1 MAKQELRL
9 ALVIY
14 GGASLAVYMHGVTK
28 ELAKLVRASK
38 VLRERPPADAA
49 TRFADG
55 PDQRPA
61 DTEAVY
67 FDALSMAAARH
78 ESRVVIDVIAG
89 ASAGA
94 INGALLARTLVA
106 DASPDAVTDLW
117 LDQADSQQLAAESV
131 APWRKWYVYPMV
143 RLLTRA
149 LPQRLGTPEVRRKL
163 GRLMRSR
170 WFVPPF
176 SGARLCGVL
185 LDALAELER
194 SRRPGST
201 LIPPG
206 QRLDFYAS
214 LTDLDGYGR
223 PLSLPGGLAS
233 SRDSSAPVVERE
245 HAAYCHLT
253 HAAGHARDRNALPAP
268 EWGAR
273 TSDDAADFDP
283 ANIPALVWAARAS
296 ASYAGAFPPFRH
308 DELTNLLATRRL
320 AWPGEARFLTTALRE
335 RDGAPLAR
343 SGDPRT
349 RHFVDGGIVDNKPFR
364 AVLDALQHRPADRPV
379 LRRVVYIEPNP
390 AAMPVRAPAADAD
403 EPGLLATLRA
413 ALDTIPRNQPIQDA
427 LGELAALDARVH
439 INQHVLDAERPRLDA
454 LIRDQLRLQASQP
467 LTESLLGYLREMQVL
482 QASQEAGFAW
492 QGYVVRRAWQLIDGL
507 AARWPRRDDVP
518 EALPWQRTERLADR
532 LTDTLARLCWSAPE
546 GDAGQQARLQ
556 SVFLDRFDVSVRL
569 RRLQFLIRRI
579 NQVEPDCASEAQRVA
594 LGGLKAGAYRL
605 ADQLHQTRERALAAL
620 APLRPGDEAGLLAE
634 QLEALASALDL
645 AAHDRAADA
654 LLSGVL
660 PTQDAAIREQLLVEY
675 VGFPFLDV
683 VLLPHGATDDVPDP
697 LTPVRTVRIS
707 PRDGGL
713 LADQFDG
720 LRCRGLG
727 GFLGFFDRSHRE
739 HDYLWGRLNGA
750 ERAID
755 LLAELAPEVAAG
767 ARALKGRA
775 FRQILTREAAGS
787 AHRAALCADLLRAL
801 DAQACETDAHE
812 AEVTAQSRSAAADR
826 S

>member
-38 VLRERPPADAA
+38 VRRENPLAHAS
-49 TRFADG
+49 TGFSGG
-55 PDQRPA
+55 PDLRAA

-67 FDALSMAAARH
+67 FDALSTASVRH

-94 INGALLARTLVA
+94 INGALLARTLVD

-117 LDQADSQQLAAESV
+117 LDHADSQQLAAESV
-131 APWRKWYVYPMV
+131 APWRKWYVYPVV
-143 RLLTRA
+143 RLLARA
-149 LPQRLGTPEVRRKL
+149 LPRGLGTPEVRRKL

-176 SGARLCGVL
+176 SGARLCAVL
-185 LDALAELER
+185 LDALAQLER
-194 SRRPGST
+194 SRRPHST

-214 LTDLDGYGR
+214 LTDLRGYER
-223 PLSLPGGLAS
+223 PLSLPRGVAAPDWGGTRA
-233 SRDSSAPVVERE
+233 VERE
-245 HAAYCHLT
+245 HGAFCHLS
-253 HAAGHARDRNALPAP
+253 HAAEKYA
-268 EWGAR
+268 
-273 TSDDAADFDP
+273 DATDFDP
-283 ANIPALVWAARAS
+283 ANAPALVWAARAS

-308 DELTNLLATRRL
+308 DELTTLLAARRI
-320 AWPGEARFLTTALRE
+320 AWPGEERFLTTALRG

-343 SGDPRT
+343 LGDPRE
-349 RHFVDGGIVDNKPFR
+349 RYFVDGGIVDNKPFR
-364 AVLDALQHRPADRPV
+364 AVLDALQHRPADRHV

-390 AAMPVRAPAADAD
+390 AASAARAPAAGAAA
-403 EPGLLATLRA
+403 PGFLATLRA
-413 ALDTIPRNQPIQDA
+413 ALDTIPRHQPIQDA
-427 LGELAALDARVH
+427 LAELAALDARVQ
-439 INQHVLDAERPRLDA
+439 INQNLLDAERPRLDA
-454 LIRDQLRLQASQP
+454 LIRDQLRPQASQP
-467 LTESLLGYLREMQVL
+467 LTESLLGYLREMQVE
-482 QASQEAGFAW
+482 QAAREAGFAW
-492 QGYVVRRAWQLIDGL
+492 QGYVARRAWQLIDGL
-507 AARWPRRDDVP
+507 AARWPRGDR
-518 EALPWQRTERLADR
+518 ALGATAA
-532 LTDTLARLCWSAPE
+532 TLAALCWSAPDGE
-546 GDAGQQARLQ
+546 AGDQSRRQ

-579 NQVEPDCASEAQRVA
+579 NQIEPDCPSEAQRVT
-594 LGGLKAGAYRL
+594 LGGLKAAAYRL
-605 ADQLHQTRERALAAL
+605 ADQLYQTREHALAAL
-620 APLRPGDEAGLLAE
+620 VPLDSLPETRFLAQ
-634 QLEALASALDL
+634 QLDALAGALDL
-645 AAHDRAADA
+645 VAHDRAADA
-654 LLSGVL
+654 LLGRVL
-660 PTQDAAIREQLLVEY
+660 PTLDAAMREQLLVEY
-675 VGFPFLDV
+675 VGFPFLDLL
-683 VLLPHGATDDVPDP
+683 LLPHGAADDVPDP

-713 LADQFDG
+713 LADRFDG

-755 LLAELAPEVAAG
+755 LLADLAPEVAAG
-767 ARALKGRA
+767 AQALKCRA
-775 FRQILTREAAGS
+775 FRQILTREAGAS
-787 AHRAALCADLLRAL
+787 ANRAALCADLLRAV
-801 DAQACETDAHE
+801 E
-812 AEVTAQSRSAAADR
+812 ALERGLEVTELQRTAAADR

>member
-1 MAKQELRL
+1 
-9 ALVIY
+9 
-14 GGASLAVYMHGVTK
+14 
-28 ELAKLVRASK
+28 
-38 VLRERPPADAA
+38 
-49 TRFADG
+49 
-55 PDQRPA
+55 
-61 DTEAVY
+61 
-67 FDALSMAAARH
+67 
-78 ESRVVIDVIAG
+78 
-89 ASAGA
+89 
-94 INGALLARTLVA
+94 
-106 DASPDAVTDLW
+106 
-117 LDQADSQQLAAESV
+117 
-131 APWRKWYVYPMV
+131 
-143 RLLTRA
+143 
-149 LPQRLGTPEVRRKL
+149 
-163 GRLMRSR
+163 
-170 WFVPPF
+170 
-176 SGARLCGVL
+176 
-185 LDALAELER
+185 
-194 SRRPGST
+194 
-201 LIPPG
+201 
-206 QRLDFYAS
+206 
-214 LTDLDGYGR
+214 
-223 PLSLPGGLAS
+223 
-233 SRDSSAPVVERE
+233 
-245 HAAYCHLT
+245 
-253 HAAGHARDRNALPAP
+253 
-268 EWGAR
+268 
-273 TSDDAADFDP
+273 
-283 ANIPALVWAARAS
+283 
-296 ASYAGAFPPFRH
+296 
-308 DELTNLLATRRL
+308 
-320 AWPGEARFLTTALRE
+320 
-335 RDGAPLAR
+335 
-343 SGDPRT
+343 
-349 RHFVDGGIVDNKPFR
+349 
-364 AVLDALQHRPADRPV
+364 
-379 LRRVVYIEPNP
+379 
-390 AAMPVRAPAADAD
+390 
-403 EPGLLATLRA
+403 
-413 ALDTIPRNQPIQDA
+413 
-427 LGELAALDARVH
+427 
-439 INQHVLDAERPRLDA
+439 
-454 LIRDQLRLQASQP
+454 
-467 LTESLLGYLREMQVL
+467 MQVL

-518 EALPWQRTERLADR
+518 EALPWQRIERLADR

-579 NQVEPDCASEAQRVA
+579 NQVEPDCASEAQRVT

-767 ARALKGRA
+767 ARALKCRA

-801 DAQACETDAHE
+801 DAQAPE
-812 AEVTAQSRSAAADR
+812 APGP
-826 S
+826 